1 MATSISQPP
10 RKPYLHDKTPFV
22 QKHVLGAATVKIK
35 YADMA
40 KNFAPKVM
48 GEIEI
53 GDYVADISTA
63 SCSGKCLKIG
73 KHRSKKGIH
82 VTIAKALKNNK
93 NKQSRKNVCVK
104 AHDIKS
110 FVQNKRSKQW
120 YCVKAHKSS
129 HVECYQVFEIPGLNY
144 DDPVEVGLDDAGAES
159 KGADESA
166 AKSTK
171 PKPNKKGAAK
181 KKSLLIKALLQTQRT
196 IMKALLKA
204 RNQRARLKKKS
215 LMLKALLK
223 TQRAMQALW
232 TRNLQRNH
240 RSLSQDPSTRQTV
253 SGVL

>member
-181 KKSLLIKALLQTQRT
+181 KKKAC
-196 IMKALLKA
+196 
-204 RNQRARLKKKS
+204 
-215 LMLKALLK
+215 
-223 TQRAMQALW
+223 
-232 TRNLQRNH
+232 
-240 RSLSQDPSTRQTV
+240 
-253 SGVL
+253 